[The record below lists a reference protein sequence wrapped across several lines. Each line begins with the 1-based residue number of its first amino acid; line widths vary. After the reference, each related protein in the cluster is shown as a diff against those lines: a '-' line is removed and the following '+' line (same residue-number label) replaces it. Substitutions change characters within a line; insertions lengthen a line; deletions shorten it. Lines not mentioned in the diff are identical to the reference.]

1 MPELPEIVNLARQMT
16 GRLDGKHIIQVE
28 LKQPKCLNMPP
39 DRVRDRMI
47 KKILGRTSTHGKW
60 LFSRL
65 KPKDNLL
72 LNLGMGGDLR
82 YHKNADMLPEKRQL
96 RLTFS
101 DGTELTA
108 SFWWFGYIHVVSD
121 DELPEHRMT
130 SRLGIS
136 PIDEE
141 FTVEKLSSVL
151 SGRRGAIKS
160 FLLDQKNIAGIGNV
174 YVQDILFRARLHPL
188 RAIKTLRES
197 DIHALHQSVRDV
209 LNESIKLGGLR
220 YERDLYGRS
229 GRYGFEH
236 YMVAYRPGKPCPI
249 CKTKVK
255 KIRTGS
261 TASYICPKCQKR

>member
-1 MPELPEIVNLARQMT
+1 MPELPEIMNLARQMT
-16 GRLDGKHIIQVE
+16 RRLARKRISQVE
-28 LKQPKCLNMPP
+28 LKQPKCLNMLP
-39 DRVRDRMI
+39 DRARRRMI
-47 KKILGRTSTHGKW
+47 KKTMGVTNAHGKW
-60 LFSRL
+60 LFTHLEPRE
-65 KPKDNLL
+65 NLL

-108 SFWWFGYIHVVSD
+108 SFWWFGYIHVASD

-130 SRLGIS
+130 GKLGIS

-141 FTVEKLSSVL
+141 FTVEKLSSIL

-197 DIHALHQSVRDV
+197 DIHALHQSIRDV

-229 GRYGFEH
+229 GRYGLEH
-236 YMVAYRPGKPCPI
+236 YMVAYKPGKPCPI

-261 TASYICPKCQKR
+261 TASYICPRCQKR